1 MIHSIAFI
9 HTVAVLVDRFRPRFQ
24 AELPQQRCFHMLDE
38 SVLQDLLRD
47 GPTPAITRR
56 IVTLA
61 TLAAD
66 AGADLIV
73 FTCSSTSAA
82 IDAARKLVAVP
93 IVKIDDAMY
102 AEAARSDGRVGLL
115 CTTRSTLE
123 PSRLLLAEHV
133 AASGTRVDAER
144 VLVDGAFDALSAGRR
159 EEHDALVTAS
169 ALALA
174 QRADRLILAQA
185 SLAHLAEALAEATGK
200 PVFASPEWMVRDVV
214 ARVAAAA

>member
-1 MIHSIAFI
+1 MIRSIAFI
-9 HTVAVLVDRFRPRFQ
+9 HTVALLVERFRPRFQ
-24 AELPQQRCFHMLDE
+24 AELPQQRCFHLLDE

-47 GPTPAITRR
+47 GPSPAITRR

-73 FTCSSTSAA
+73 FTCSSTSPA
-82 IDAARKLVAVP
+82 IDAARPLVPVP

-102 AEAARSDGRVGLL
+102 AEAARCDGRVGLL
-115 CTTRSTLE
+115 YTARSTLE
-123 PSRLLLAEHV
+123 PSRSLLAEHA
-133 AASGTRVDAER
+133 AASGARVKAEC

-159 EEHDALVTAS
+159 EIHDALVTGS

-174 QRADRLILAQA
+174 ARADRLVLAQA
-185 SLAHLAEALAEATGK
+185 SLAHLAAPLAEATGK

>member
-1 MIHSIAFI
+1 M
-9 HTVAVLVDRFRPRFQ
+9 VP
-24 AELPQQRCFHMLDE
+24 
-38 SVLQDLLRD
+38 
-47 GPTPAITRR
+47 
-56 IVTLA
+56 
-61 TLAAD
+61 
-66 AGADLIV
+66 
-73 FTCSSTSAA
+73 
-82 IDAARKLVAVP
+82 VP

-123 PSRLLLAEHV
+123 PSRSLLAEHV
-133 AASGTRVDAER
+133 AASGTRVEAEP

-159 EEHDALVTAS
+159 EEHDALVTES

-174 QRADRLILAQA
+174 QRADRLVLAQA
-185 SLAHLAEALAEATGK
+185 SLAHLAEPLAQRSGK

>member
-1 MIHSIAFI
+1 MIRSIAFI
-9 HTVAVLVDRFRPRFQ
+9 HTVALLVERFRPRFR

-38 SVLQDLLRD
+38 SVLQDLLRE
-47 GPTPAITRR
+47 GPSPAITRR

-73 FTCSSTSAA
+73 FTCSSTSPA
-82 IDAARKLVAVP
+82 IDVARKLVSVP

-102 AEAARSDGRVGLL
+102 ADAARSDGRVGLL

-123 PSRLLLAEHV
+123 PSRSLLAEHV
-133 AASGTRVDAER
+133 AASGARVEAEP
-144 VLVDGAFDALSAGRR
+144 VLVAGAFDALCAGNR
-159 EEHDALVTAS
+159 EEHDALVTEA

-174 QRADRLILAQA
+174 RRADRLVLAQA
-185 SLAHLAEALAEATGK
+185 SLAHLAEPLAKATGK
-200 PVFASPEWMVRDVV
+200 EVFASPEWMVRDVV